1 MPVTK
6 RQREILEY
14 LTAYIEEHQYAPSFE
29 EIAQH
34 FSFNSLATVHEH
46 LTNLEHKGFIRRNH
60 NESRSIEVAPEP
72 GQAKA
77 TELPLLGRVAAGVPI
92 EAVAVPESI
101 AVPDD
106 LIPKRGSS
114 YVLKVEGQSMID
126 EHIDDGDLV
135 VVHSRNTAQNG
146 EMVIALIDGTSV
158 TVKRFYR
165 EADGW
170 IRLQPANDKVAPIRA
185 HEDDVLIQ
193 GIVVGVI
200 RKY

>member
-1 MPVTK
+1 
-6 RQREILEY
+6 
-14 LTAYIEEHQYAPSFE
+14 
-29 EIAQH
+29 
-34 FSFNSLATVHEH
+34 
-46 LTNLEHKGFIRRNH
+46 
-60 NESRSIEVAPEP
+60 
-72 GQAKA
+72 
-77 TELPLLGRVAAGVPI
+77 
-92 EAVAVPESI
+92 
-101 AVPDD
+101 
-106 LIPKRGSS
+106 
-114 YVLKVEGQSMID
+114 MID

-170 IRLQPANDKVAPIRA
+170 IRLQPANEKVAPIRV
-185 HEDDVLIQ
+185 HEDDLLIQ